1 MNQIRSWLYIGKYR
15 DTCDL
20 AYLRSRNIGAMLQL
34 AELVEQPNIT
44 ALYLPVEDGEPIPTH
59 LLAQGIEFIRSQKA
73 LGKIVLVACG
83 AGISRSSSFALA
95 ALKEEENLGLME
107 ALREVAIKHR
117 DTQPHPELWNSLCG
131 YYNEAIDYRKVI
143 ELIFETRQP

>member
-1 MNQIRSWLYIGKYR
+1 MDQIRSWLYIGKYR
-15 DTCDL
+15 DTRDL
-20 AYLRSRNIGAMLQL
+20 DYLQSHNISAMLQL

-44 ALYLPVEDGEPIPTH
+44 TLYVPVEDGEPIPLD
-59 LLAQGIEFIRSQKA
+59 LLVQGIEFVRSQKS

-107 ALREVAIKHR
+107 ALRKVIAYHF
-117 DTQPHPELWNSLCG
+117 DAQPHKALWDSLCG
-131 YYNEAIDYRKVI
+131 YYNEVIDYRKVMD
-143 ELIFETRQP
+143 LILENR